1 MTRQRLFLLFTALLL
16 IALSWWGVVAA
27 RTGLIIRGLE
37 RNGVPML
44 YVAPQRGEIPGVLVA
59 HGFAGSKQLMLGYAH
74 VLAHAGYAVLLWDF
88 GGHGANASSLER
100 SLQHNLDVALAT
112 LLEQPEVDPA
122 RLALL
127 GHSMGSGAVMS
138 AGIHNLDRFAATVA
152 ISPTGAQ
159 VTRFAPRNLLLQAG
173 SWEGSFVANA
183 ERLLVAAGGGNKNLA
198 SGQGRSLVIIPNAE
212 HITILFRN
220 ASHQAARRWLDATFA
235 VSAFQQLC

>member
-1 MTRQRLFLLFTALLL
+1 MTRQRLFLLFMALLL

-88 GGHGANASSLER
+88 GGHGANASPLR
-100 SLQHNLDVALAT
+100 SLQHDLDVALAA
-112 LLEQPEVDPA
+112 LLEQPEVDQA

-138 AGIHNLDRFAATVA
+138 AGIHNVDRFAATVA

-159 VTRFAPRNLLLQAG
+159 VTPSAPRNLLLQAG

-198 SGQGRSLVIIPNAE
+198 SGQGRSLEIIPNAE

-220 ASHQAARRWLDATFA
+220 ASHQAACRWLIRDR
-235 VSAFQQLC
+235 LR